1 MADDLP
7 IDEHLTIPGAD
18 IELSYAR
25 SGGPGGQHVNTTD
38 SAVLLRFALDR
49 CEVLRP
55 EVKERIRSARPSLI
69 TREGDLLLRSE
80 RSRSRHMNIED
91 ARQRLVD
98 LVLQHLKP
106 PKPRRATRP
115 TLASK
120 GRRLE
125 GKSRRGDVKKG
136 RGKVGRDE

>member
-91 ARQRLVD
+91 ARQRLVAQRPAVHGPVQ
-98 LVLQHLKP
+98 LPAQGQH
-106 PKPRRATRP
+106 RHR
-115 TLASK
+115 
-120 GRRLE
+120 
-125 GKSRRGDVKKG
+125 
-136 RGKVGRDE
+136 GRDEGGQG